1 MKSLI
6 KKWKADIYCLQ
17 ESTLE
22 GDVQSCVNQIRGHRW
37 GILVLW
43 DSRIWKGEVVNVVNY
58 TITCKFVSQR
68 VERRMCG
75 GKQLPPGNRC
85 WTMGS
90 P

>member
-1 MKSLI
+1 M
-6 KKWKADIYCLQ
+6 
-17 ESTLE
+17 E
-22 GDVQSCVNQIRGHRW
+22 G
-37 GILVLW
+37 
-43 DSRIWKGEVVNVVNY
+43 EVVNY

-90 P
+90 PWEILMVPDIWRKKGIATLFQEL